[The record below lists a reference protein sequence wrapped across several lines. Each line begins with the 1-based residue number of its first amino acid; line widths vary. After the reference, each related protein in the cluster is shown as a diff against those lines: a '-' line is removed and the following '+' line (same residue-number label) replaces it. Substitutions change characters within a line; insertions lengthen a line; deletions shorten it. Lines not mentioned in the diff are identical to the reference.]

1 MQKIFINKETD
12 MIEQILKV
20 ETANELS
27 DDYFDT
33 CYAVIDN
40 EDKINAYNLKYNKE
54 TKEYEVVEGLPPRDE
69 GEIIKQPSAE
79 DNNNLKQE
87 NEDLK
92 DRVEK
97 LEGLIDQVVL
107 NVR

>member
-20 ETANELS
+20 ETADELS

-54 TKEYEVVEGLPPRDE
+54 IKEYEAVEGLPPRDE
-69 GEIIKQPSAE
+69 VAVIKQPSAI
-79 DNNNLKQE
+79 DYNNLKKE

-92 DRVEK
+92 NRVEK